1 MSNLKTLIEGFRKK
15 AYKRVQRSDLSYK
28 QTDEVITSELERLL
42 AKYSTFLVEDQEARL
57 TRDFI
62 ELAVRRYHEYSIDG
76 KFGGHYRQV
85 GVDEKNCIFEHIIPI
100 NSVVAMLI
108 EGRLTIN
115 QALNTPTC
123 LIKKED
129 DVILRESGLGS
140 SSPDHWNFFKRYRV
154 LNSVFKTYNGQV
166 IADLDTFTLEDHYN
180 LFGVVP

>member
-108 EGRLTIN
+108 EGRLTIT

-180 LFGVVP
+180 LFGVAP

>member
-1 MSNLKTLIEGFRKK
+1 MSDLKTLIQSFRKK
-15 AYKRVQRSDLSYK
+15 AYKRVQRNDLSYR
-28 QTDEVITSELERLL
+28 QTEDFITSELERLL
-42 AKYSTFLVEDQEARL
+42 AKYSACLVEDQEARL

-76 KFGGHYRQV
+76 KIGGHYRQV

-140 SSPDHWNFFKRYRV
+140 SSPDHWNFFKRYKG
-154 LNSVFKTYNGQV
+154 LNSTFKTYNGQA
-166 IADLDTFTLEDHYN
+166 ITDLDTFTLEDHYT
-180 LFGVVP
+180 LFGIL

>member
-1 MSNLKTLIEGFRKK
+1 MSNLKTLIKSFRKK

>member
-15 AYKRVQRSDLSYK
+15 AYKRVQRSEHSYK
-28 QTDEVITSELERLL
+28 QTDDFITSELERLL
-42 AKYSTFLVEDQEARL
+42 AKYSACLVEDQEARL

-62 ELAVRRYHEYSIDG
+62 ELAVRRYHEYSIAG
-76 KFGGHYRQV
+76 KIGGHYRQF

-140 SSPDHWNFFKRYRV
+140 SSPDHWNFFKRYKV
-154 LNSVFKTYNGQV
+154 LNSQFKTYNGQ
-166 IADLDTFTLEDHYN
+166 IISNLDSFTLEDHFT
-180 LFGVVP
+180 LFGIV